1 MKNGG
6 IVRENE
12 RKRRKE
18 TGNSMESQ
26 GSEKKG
32 EIEN

>member
-1 MKNGG
+1 MKNEE
-6 IVRENE
+6 IVREKE

-18 TGNSMESQ
+18 TENSMESQ